1 MRLIDA
7 DELKKAFEGTV
18 CIEPMPYAFV
28 KQIIDNAPTIKTFT
42 LLDIEEQYRKGLEKG
57 LSEWETERPQGEWI
71 IIDKYS
77 DDYKC
82 SVCNSYPLE
91 RGDYPE
97 LSKFCPF
104 CGAEMEVPND

>member
-7 DELKKAFEGTV
+7 DRFKENILSGLYIYCQENKEDIAKA
-18 CIEPMPYAFV
+18 
-28 KQIIDNAPTIKTFT
+28 IDDEPTIKTFS
-42 LLDIEEQYRKGLEKG
+42 LADIEEQYRKGLKKG
-57 LSEWETERPQGEWI
+57 LSEWETERPQGKWI

-97 LSKFCPF
+97 LSKFCPA
-104 CGAEMEVPND
+104 CGAKMKIQE

>member
-1 MRLIDA
+1 MIDA
-7 DELKKAFEGTV
+7 DKLKEDLFIKFGNQLSNGLLDE
-18 CIEPMPYAFV
+18 
-28 KQIIDNAPTIKTFT
+28 IDNAPTIKTFT

-57 LSEWETERPQGEWI
+57 LSAWETERPQGEWI

-91 RGDYPE
+91 RGEYPE
-97 LSKFCPF
+97 LSKFCPA
-104 CGAEMEVPND
+104 CGAKMKIQE

>member
-7 DELKKAFEGTV
+7 DNVKNLISEELEKHFNRWDSTITV
-18 CIEPMPYAFV
+18 AEMETIA
-28 KQIIDNAPTIKTFT
+28 KDTIDNAPTV
-42 LLDIEEQYRKGLEKG
+42 E
-57 LSEWETERPQGEWI
+57 ERPQGKWI

-97 LSKFCPF
+97 LSKFCPA
-104 CGAEMEVPND
+104 CGAKMKIQE